1 MRNKFNIHYLYI
13 IISIIDLYINY
24 NEQYFPEY
32 HEKRVKYNI
41 ICLLTYL
48 APVLLIIS
56 TLLGPCCLCLYF
68 LFLII
73 LYLSGFY
80 YLIISFYLY
89 FAYDGSN
96 KIKNPV
102 IRIFLWITFLT
113 FLLELFSTCLGP
125 LSKKKDSNDNE
136 LEEQNYDLIN

>member
-1 MRNKFNIHYLYI
+1 MNNKNYSFIYI

-24 NEQYFPEY
+24 NDQYFPEY
-32 HEKRVKYNI
+32 HDKRVKFNI
-41 ICLLTYL
+41 ICLLLYL
-48 APVLLIIS
+48 TPFLIIIS
-56 TLLGPCCLCLYF
+56 ALCGPCCLCLYY

-73 LYLSGFY
+73 ISFAGFY
-80 YLIISFYLY
+80 YAISSFYLY

-96 KIKNPV
+96 RIKNPV
-102 IRIFLWITFLT
+102 IRIFLWIAFLT